1 MTIYSVPRMSR
12 GPDQTSD
19 WVTERQDTEPNT
31 APVGC
36 RLRVLHGDA
45 KDLGKNVE
53 LPRGTA
59 LVGTSSSCDLQLADK
74 RVSRRHLEIRV
85 VPHGIGV
92 KDLGSSNGSFV
103 MGNRVVEGVLPY
115 GAQVQVGNTTLEL
128 LPLTAAAD
136 LAVKSYGGL
145 IGSSESMRHMF
156 ALLRRIESSD
166 VTVLI
171 LAETGTGK
179 ELVARA
185 IHEHGQR
192 RAKPF
197 VVFDCASVPRE
208 LVESELFGHLR
219 GAFTGAHA
227 DRQGVF
233 EDADGGTLFLD
244 EIGELPP
251 DTQTR
256 LLRVLERS
264 EVKRVGSNA
273 YRPVDVRV
281 IAATHR
287 DLQESIQRGS
297 FRADLYYRLAI
308 VPLTIPPLRERAD
321 DVPAL
326 ARHFAAAFGAPNALS
341 ETTMRS
347 LVANPW
353 PGNVRELR
361 NAVHRIVVLGE
372 AGEPTSTRSVP
383 DGGDGLPYKEAKE
396 KLVDAFEVG
405 YVRDLMAKHDGNIS
419 AAAREA
425 GLSRRH
431 LHELLK
437 KHGLAKP

>member
-1 MTIYSVPRMSR
+1 MSPGR
-12 GPDQTSD
+12 DQTSD

-36 RLRVLHGDA
+36 HLRVLHGDP
-45 KDLGKNVE
+45 KDLCKHLE

-59 LVGTSSSCDLQLADK
+59 LVGSSSSCDLHLVDK

-103 MGNRVVEGVLPY
+103 MGNRVVEAVLPY
-115 GAQVQVGNTTLEL
+115 GAHVQLGNTTLEL

-136 LAVKSYGGL
+136 LAAKSYGGL
-145 IGSSESMRHMF
+145 IGTSESMRHMF

-166 VTVLI
+166 VTVLV

-192 RAKPF
+192 SAKPF

-208 LVESELFGHLR
+208 LVESELFGHLK

-227 DRQGVF
+227 DRRGVF

-256 LLRVLERS
+256 LLRVLERG
-264 EVKRVGSNA
+264 EVKRVGSND
-273 YRPVDVRV
+273 YRAVDVRV

-287 DLQESIQRGS
+287 DLHDSIQRGT

-326 ARHFAAAFGAPNALS
+326 ARHFAATFGAPSALS

-347 LVANPW
+347 LAANPW

-372 AGEPTSTRSVP
+372 AGEPTNTRGKPES
-383 DGGDGLPYKEAKE
+383 DDGLPYKEAKE
-396 KLVDAFEVG
+396 KLVDAFEAG

-437 KHGLAKP
+437 KHGLAKA

>member
-1 MTIYSVPRMSR
+1 MSR
-12 GPDQTSD
+12 GRDQTSD

-36 RLRVLHGDA
+36 RLRVLHGDPR
-45 KDLGKNVE
+45 DLGKHFE

-59 LVGTSSSCDLQLADK
+59 LVGSSSSCDLHLSDK

-103 MGNRVVEGVLPY
+103 MGNRVVEAVLPY
-115 GAQVQVGNTTLEL
+115 GAHVQLGNTTVEL

-136 LAVKSYGGL
+136 LGAGSYGGL
-145 IGSSESMRHMF
+145 IGTSESMRHLF
-156 ALLRRIESSD
+156 ALLRRIEASD
-166 VTVLI
+166 VTVLV

-185 IHEHGQR
+185 IHEHGAR
-192 RAKPF
+192 RDKPF

-208 LVESELFGHLR
+208 LVESELFGHLK
-219 GAFTGAHA
+219 GSFTGAHA

-233 EDADGGTLFLD
+233 ESADGGTLFLD
-244 EIGELPP
+244 EIGELPA

-256 LLRVLERS
+256 LLRVLERG
-264 EVKRVGSNA
+264 EVKRVGSND

-287 DLQESIQRGS
+287 DLHDSIQRGT

-321 DVPAL
+321 DIPAL
-326 ARHFAAAFGAPNALS
+326 ARHFAASFGAPSALS
-341 ETTMRS
+341 ENAIRTLTT
-347 LVANPW
+347 NPW

-361 NAVHRIVVLGE
+361 NAVHRIVVLGD
-372 AGEPTSTRSVP
+372 AGEPTGTRSKP
-383 DGGDGLPYKEAKE
+383 DAEGLPYKEAKE
-396 KLVDAFEVG
+396 KLVDAFEAG

-431 LHELLK
+431 LHELLR
-437 KHGLAKP
+437 KHGLAKS